1 MRKNIIL
8 LFAATSLYAGAQHI
22 SIPDTTFKAYLL
34 ENFDTN
40 NDGEISVEEARTV
53 RKIECTDKPLTSLQG
68 IEYFTLWRNS
78 TVRMPTISNMAAL
91 PHSISAGIRH

>member
-68 IEYFTLWRNS
+68 IEYFT
-78 TVRMPTISNMAAL
+78 A
-91 PHSISAGIRH
+91 